1 VREEFLP
8 LLYYL
13 FADYV
18 AAQLGRSSFQDDRP
32 ELLQSVEEYY
42 ANLQLDP
49 ELGEPVAV
57 LSLTQ
62 ERPLY
67 WRDRQEAASWE

>member
-1 VREEFLP
+1 VREEFSP
-8 LLYYL
+8 LLYHL
-13 FADYV
+13 FADYI
-18 AAQLGRSSFQDDRP
+18 AARLGRSLFQDDRP

-42 ANLQLDP
+42 ASLQQGP
-49 ELGEPVAV
+49 ALGEPVAV

-67 WRDRQEAASWE
+67 WRDRQTAASWE